1 MPDAVVDSRYIALKL
16 IALKLIALLYEQ
28 GAINRA
34 TYECVC
40 ATYGAP
46 PSSEH

>member
-1 MPDAVVDSRYIALKL
+1 MPDVVVDSRY

>member
-1 MPDAVVDSRYIALKL
+1 MPDAVVDSRYIALQ
-16 IALKLIALLYEQ
+16 LIALLYAQ

-34 TYECVC
+34 NYECVC

-46 PSSEH
+46 SSSEQ

>member
-1 MPDAVVDSRYIALKL
+1 MPDAVVDSRY

-34 TYECVC
+34 TYEYVC

-46 PSSEH
+46 PSSEQ

>member
-16 IALKLIALLYEQ
+16 IALLYEQ
-28 GAINRA
+28 GAINRV

>member
-1 MPDAVVDSRYIALKL
+1 MPDAVVDSRYIAKL
-16 IALKLIALLYEQ
+16 IVLLYEQ